1 MRQIL
6 EPFQLLRAKTH
17 YRCRRA
23 INRSRAGSLSPEL
36 VGTALAAV
44 VLLGGLLAAPAT
56 AQAQKGELRVL
67 YHGEE
72 IGREVFEISGTS
84 TELHARGDI
93 TYRMGADTMRQT
105 TDLLLGGDA
114 VPRRYEWK
122 LEEPR
127 QKWLRMQ
134 FEGGRATISFPRDD
148 GKDEQQVYDF
158 GGRVALLDINVF
170 HHFLLL
176 ARLYDFAK
184 GGPQTVS
191 VFVPQSVQPGSVTL
205 ELEGVET
212 MTVDAAPQPVRRFS
226 ILSEDN
232 RL

>member
-1 MRQIL
+1 
-6 EPFQLLRAKTH
+6 
-17 YRCRRA
+17 
-23 INRSRAGSLSPEL
+23 
-36 VGTALAAV
+36 
-44 VLLGGLLAAPAT
+44 
-56 AQAQKGELRVL
+56 
-67 YHGEE
+67 
-72 IGREVFEISGTS
+72 
-84 TELHARGDI
+84 
-93 TYRMGADTMRQT
+93 
-105 TDLLLGGDA
+105 
-114 VPRRYEWK
+114 
-122 LEEPR
+122 
-127 QKWLRMQ
+127 Q

-176 ARLYDFAK
+176 VRLYDFAK

-232 RL
+232 RLQLWVTETGRFVRLTVPQAEVEVLPAERAP